1 MTSLSST
8 ILALEEYA
16 PLFAP
21 PLVIAGIAA
30 LAFFMLGVVVHAF
43 RDVANRHR
51 NKTSNP
57 MRGEGG
63 HGAGH

>member
-8 ILALEEYA
+8 ILALEELA

-21 PLVIAGIAA
+21 PYVIAGIAA
-30 LAFFMLGVVVHAF
+30 LAFFMLGLIVHTY